1 MFDLIDPKYY
11 STVTDYLGNNKSS
24 SKPYY
29 NSNLQNLT
37 LSFTLSIKTKNLT
50 SLHHYN
56 NNQQKLY
63 NEVVHLKE
71 EIGLGYRRISY
82 RLYELGYR
90 TVRTNR
96 VIKNT
101 DVYSIYK
108 KGKIRENRLNGGYDI
123 EVLNPKYYISNI

>member
-1 MFDLIDPKYY
+1 KRLKEAKIY
-11 STVTDYLGNNKSS
+11 STVTDYLGTNKSS
-24 SKPYY
+24 SNPYY
-29 NSNLQNLT
+29 KSNLQNLT
-37 LSFTLSIKTKNLT
+37 LSFTLFIKTKNLT
-50 SLHHYN
+50 SLYHYN
-56 NNQQKLY
+56 NYQQKLY

-96 VIKNT
+96 ILRNT

-108 KGKIRENRLNGGYDI
+108 KGKIRENRLNSGYDI